1 LFYLDKIGGGNNTK
15 SLSLRLATLT
25 NIYTLRQKLPILG
38 LVSGIA
44 LVTLGTASA
53 VQAAIV
59 TVPTGLNP
67 GDQYRLVFV
76 TSGTR
81 DATSTNIAD
90 YNTFVAN
97 AVVGSAL
104 QSSEQKNSYPQKT
117 GFFKKPVF

>member
-1 LFYLDKIGGGNNTK
+1 MTKSGGGNNTK

-104 QSSEQKNSYPQKT
+104 QSSEQQNSSPQKT